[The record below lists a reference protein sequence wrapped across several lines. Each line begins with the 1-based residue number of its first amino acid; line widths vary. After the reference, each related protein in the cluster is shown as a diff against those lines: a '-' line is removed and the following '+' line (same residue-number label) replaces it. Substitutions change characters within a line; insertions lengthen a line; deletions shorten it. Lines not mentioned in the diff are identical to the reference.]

1 MTSVNRFRA
10 SLPDYDTIV
19 KNSNTF
25 WNDTQFPADST
36 SIQWTGTPYTRNQM
50 SYYASSKWGRLLDI
64 CPNCTMFGT
73 KDYLSDIKQGAIGNC
88 YFMAGAA
95 AVAENDSR
103 F

>member
-1 MTSVNRFRA
+1 
-10 SLPDYDTIV
+10 
-19 KNSNTF
+19 
-25 WNDTQFPADST
+25 
-36 SIQWTGTPYTRNQM
+36 
-50 SYYASSKWGRLLDI
+50 
-64 CPNCTMFGT
+64 MFGT

>member
-1 MTSVNRFRA
+1 
-10 SLPDYDTIV
+10 
-19 KNSNTF
+19 
-25 WNDTQFPADST
+25 
-36 SIQWTGTPYTRNQM
+36 M